1 MFTIFTAPQRASF
14 GSQSILNFRV
24 VAVRDIKL
32 RSHLSKNIY
41 LSHDSQHFQKL
52 EHWEKCLCKCLFVKY
67 RQSVAQIANV
77 SSRCLNY
84 FPAAI
89 LAHISCAPTWRFHTE
104 LCKFLR
110 NISLSLVSCRFQ
122 CSRLHSCHLQ
132 SWTKVLGQIYI
143 CGAFSHVLNK
153 FIYTCSAPPP
163 PPSYNV
169 GHVYTLF
176 LQSFNTVLGGGG
188 RKQRIL
194 KRIRVLF

>member
-1 MFTIFTAPQRASF
+1 M
-14 GSQSILNFRV
+14 
-24 VAVRDIKL
+24 
-32 RSHLSKNIY
+32 
-41 LSHDSQHFQKL
+41 
-52 EHWEKCLCKCLFVKY
+52 
-67 RQSVAQIANV
+67 
-77 SSRCLNY
+77 
-84 FPAAI
+84 
-89 LAHISCAPTWRFHTE
+89 AHISCAPTWRFHTE

-176 LQSFNTVLGGGG
+176 LQSFNTVLGDGG

-194 KRIRVLF
+194 KRIRVLFLKFRFKNTGINAITQVSQGILSTIVGVTFRFLSRLYFVFVNLQNYDQKL